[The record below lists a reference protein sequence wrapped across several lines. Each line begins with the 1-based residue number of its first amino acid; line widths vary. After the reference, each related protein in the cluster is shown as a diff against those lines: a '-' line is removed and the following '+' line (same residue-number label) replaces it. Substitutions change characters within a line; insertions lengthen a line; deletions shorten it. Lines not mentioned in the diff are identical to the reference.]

1 MFLVNLNM
9 LLLIRLFLHRM
20 RLFIWGISPK
30 VTSLDFYGESIRS
43 ISGRWETELG
53 PVTTYHALFDVLRQN
68 NFSGNFVEL
77 GGGYST
83 VLATT
88 IFDTRRVRI
97 TSIDAFPEKYYRIL
111 NSRKNTRLF
120 LRSIDAI
127 NEITVSLDE
136 VRKALPV
143 IVDRIIEYDT
153 DDVERSLKSFVLD
166 EAILERLVFFLK
178 AGDVNSISNVYL
190 EHHAFEADVGFYEH
204 FDALLGDWA
213 CKRIADSKIAIDALF
228 LDCGEASSLAEF
240 LALEGNLRL
249 GSYIL
254 LHDIYYP
261 KSIKNFFLAT
271 LLTLDPNWEILYR
284 DGVSTQGGLVARK
297 VC

>member
-143 IVDRIIEYDT
+143 IVDRIIEYDN

-204 FDALLGDWA
+204 FDA
-213 CKRIADSKIAIDALF
+213 I
-228 LDCGEASSLAEF
+228 
-240 LALEGNLRL
+240 
-249 GSYIL
+249 
-254 LHDIYYP
+254 
-261 KSIKNFFLAT
+261 
-271 LLTLDPNWEILYR
+271 
-284 DGVSTQGGLVARK
+284 
-297 VC
+297 